1 MKRYHAFPYLHEEMG
16 AALTAADL
24 ALSRAGAS
32 VLGEFPA
39 FGLPAVLVPYPHAWR
54 YQRVNA
60 DYLAQHGAALV
71 IEDAQLGEQ
80 ILFEVRNLL
89 RDVARRQEMQSAM
102 RSLARPLAAQSIA
115 QLLYGLA
122 TARGPK
128 GCEP

>member
-1 MKRYHAFPYLHEEMG
+1 MG

-24 ALSRAGAS
+24 VLSRAGAS

-60 DYLAQHGAALV
+60 DYLAQHGAAQV
-71 IEDAQLGEQ
+71 IKDENLGEH
-80 ILFEVRNLL
+80 ILSVIQGLM
-89 RDVARRQEMQSAM
+89 RDATRRQQMQTAM
-102 RSLARPLAAQSIA
+102 RSLSRPLAAQSIA

-122 TARGPK
+122 TAQAPK